1 MSRAVDLLE
10 QGNSQ
15 TCILTLQTLLLQPRL
30 PFFWRIHALTLLAHS
45 VDDWF
50 EAKVRAPSRVQP
62 SPGGRRT
69 TLIMMQTYQRQA
81 EMLWRLSRRL
91 LAEDVDHEFDR
102 TLRINR
108 GFLDQIAVEL
118 IEEMPDELR
127 GLREEAEEGPGQVAD
142 GDKETCGND
151 GDGPDGEHDKN
162 PMQSA
167 TTMPTTVEKVKRSKH
182 LEPALAVHLTTQPM
196 EVQKSEATSTSDDES
211 RSSDP
216 GESEH

>member
-1 MSRAVDLLE
+1 MASIIQQMSRAVDLLE

-151 GDGPDGEHDKN
+151 GDGPDGEHDKSPDAECN
-162 PMQSA
+162 DYADHS
-167 TTMPTTVEKVKRSKH
+167 
-182 LEPALAVHLTTQPM
+182 
-196 EVQKSEATSTSDDES
+196 
-211 RSSDP
+211 
-216 GESEH
+216 GESQEVETSGTSPGCSFDDTTHGSSKIRGNQHQR